1 MVIERKFLRARL
13 VGTFL
18 GVDDDLFAN
27 VDEEWHG
34 DDGTAVER
42 RRLVTTAGGV
52 TLETR
57 ISIDNLESVWVRDFT
72 ANDLAVPLHDAAL
85 HSLLNKL
92 AHGDR
97 RHAKLF
103 KCFHVHEHV
112 IVAIHVSVL
121 HLGLAHLGE
130 LKLFTRAKRL
140 FVRVTGEQVAKL
152 GANERG
158 TTTRLDVHELYCR
171 VKSETLVVAL

>member
-1 MVIERKFLRARL
+1 MVVERMFLRTRL

-18 GVDDDLFAN
+18 SVDDDLFAN
-27 VDEEWHG
+27 VDEERHG
-34 DDGTAVER
+34 DDGTTVER
-42 RRLVTTAGGV
+42 RRLIATTGGV

-57 ISIDNLESVWVRDFT
+57 ISVDNLESVRVRDF
-72 ANDLAVPLHDAAL
+72 AADDLAVPLHDAAL

-97 RHAKLF
+97 RYAKLF
-103 KCFHVHEHV
+103 ERFHVHEHE
-112 IVAIHVSVL
+112 IIAILVSVL
-121 HLGLAHLGE
+121 HLGLVHLSK

-158 TTTRLDVHELYCR
+158 TTTRLDVHELYI
-171 VKSETLVVAL
+171 VA